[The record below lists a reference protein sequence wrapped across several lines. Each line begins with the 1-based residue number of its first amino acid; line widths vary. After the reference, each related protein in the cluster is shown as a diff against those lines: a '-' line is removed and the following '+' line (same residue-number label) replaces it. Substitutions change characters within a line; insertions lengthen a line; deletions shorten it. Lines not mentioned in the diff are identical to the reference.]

1 MIQNKDH
8 QLLEVNNK
16 EQSCPFMTSHKSLVE
31 EKQVMKCPNDEII
44 KPAGNHENESTDV
57 ENKKCVFVE
66 LKEGA
71 SYLNLITFY
80 MVQFSYVCFFSF
92 LDSMQP
98 HLLEPKEGYIHDIS
112 NEDEVIQANIDLVFY
127 DNLYLCGFIYLF
139 GAFHDIIGRKIIC
152 AVGFF
157 LIGIALVL
165 YPLAG
170 SVYPNLILVRLI
182 FSNGICGV
190 VTQPLL
196 ADYVKHTSKGFCG
209 GISAFLS
216 GCGALF
222 AVFVLMKMKD
232 FLNYTEIYFI
242 TAGLSF
248 FVGAFC
254 LFGVKN
260 IQPKSNEVN
269 VFSLNCLKTRL

>member
-1 MIQNKDH
+1 MIKTKDH
-8 QLLEVNNK
+8 HNLEVNSK
-16 EQSCPFMTSHKSLVE
+16 EQSCPFMSSHKNLVE
-31 EKQVMKCPNDEII
+31 EKQEMRCSNEAIKTQPNQLD
-44 KPAGNHENESTDV
+44 NETIQS

-66 LKEGA
+66 LKNGA
-71 SYLNLITFY
+71 SYLNLSTFY
-80 MVQFSYVCFFSF
+80 LVQFSYVCFFSF

-98 HLLEPKEGYIHDIS
+98 HLLEPKEGYIHYIS

-157 LIGIALVL
+157 LIGIALIL

-170 SVYPNLILVRLI
+170 TVYPNLILVRLI
-182 FSNGICGV
+182 FSNGICAV

-232 FLNYTEIYFI
+232 FLNFTEVYFI

-260 IQPKSNEVN
+260 IQPRSSEAQ
-269 VFSLNCLKTRL
+269 VFSLKARL

>member
-1 MIQNKDH
+1 MIETKDSH
-8 QLLEVNNK
+8 NLEVHNK
-16 EQSCPFMTSHKSLVE
+16 EQSCPFMSSHKNLGE
-31 EKQVMKCPNDEII
+31 EKEVMKCPNEEI
-44 KPAGNHENESTDV
+44 NTHSNELNNQIV
-57 ENKKCVFVE
+57 ESDNKKCVFVE
-66 LKEGA
+66 LKQGA
-71 SYLNLITFY
+71 SYLNLYTFY
-80 MVQFSYVCFFSF
+80 LVQFSYVCFFSF

-112 NEDEVIQANIDLVFY
+112 NENEVIQANIDLVFY

-152 AVGFF
+152 TIGFF
-157 LIGIALVL
+157 LIGISLVL

-170 SVYPNLILVRLI
+170 TVYPNLILVRLI
-182 FSNGICGV
+182 FSNGICAV

-222 AVFVLMKMKD
+222 SVFVLMKMKD

-248 FVGAFC
+248 FVSAFC

-260 IQPKSNEVN
+260 IMPRTNEIQ
-269 VFSLNCLKTRL
+269 VFSIKSRL